1 MDLYELLKF
10 KKQEIIEI
18 AKKHGAY
25 NIRVFGSVARHTAGE
40 DSDIDFLIDIGTN
53 TSFFF
58 PGGLIADLEKL
69 LGKKVDIATERS
81 LKPRM
86 RETVLKEAVAL

>member
-1 MDLYELLKF
+1 MDLYELLKS
-10 KKQEIIEI
+10 KKQDIIEI

-25 NIRVFGSVARHTAGE
+25 NIRIFGSVARHTAGE
-40 DSDIDFLIDIGTN
+40 DSDIDFLIDIGPN

-81 LKPRM
+81 LKPRI
-86 RETVLKEAVAL
+86 RETVLKEAVSL